1 MKFRWWKKK
10 SGAALVLRAMAL
22 AMMAGILTAG
32 TVVAQTAPA
41 AGQGGSTG
49 TSSGSAGG
57 GSTSG
62 GTLKMPA
69 ESAGQNTSGQNTSGQ
84 NSSATG
90 QSAAAQSTGQDNSKA
105 GQSAGQ
111 SSAPVLTN
119 GAGGQEAVPVQK
131 DDAGQY
137 IIRRTVNEVNL
148 VFTVTDKNGHFV
160 KNLQPQDFE
169 LLDARKP
176 PEKIL
181 RFEQQTNLPLRVG
194 LLIDT
199 SSSIHSRFSFE
210 QTAAIDFLQ
219 SVLRPKRDEA
229 FVMGFDTTP
238 ELTQGYTDNVDRLAQ
253 GIHTLKSNG
262 GTALFDAVYKACRDE
277 LLPEKSNEL
286 VRKAIVL
293 LSDGHDNQS
302 HVREDEAVKMCQ
314 RAETTI
320 YTISTNISPTKD
332 LGDEVLAALSE
343 ATGGRS
349 FVPLRDDDVA
359 RAFSQISDELRSQ
372 YALEYRPAD
381 FKVNGEFRPIWLV
394 TVNRKYQVRAKKGY
408 FAPR

>member
-1 MKFRWWKKK
+1 MVGMKFRWWKKK
-10 SGAALVLRAMAL
+10 SGAALVIAAAACAM
-22 AMMAGILTAG
+22 AG

-41 AGQGGSTG
+41 AGQSGSTG
-49 TSSGSAGG
+49 T
-57 GSTSG
+57 

-69 ESAGQNTSGQNTSGQ
+69 
-84 NSSATG
+84 
-90 QSAAAQSTGQDNSKA
+90 QSA

-119 GAGGQEAVPVQK
+119 GSGGQQEAVPVQK

-262 GTALFDAVYKACRDE
+262 GTAMFDAVYKACRDE

-394 TVNRKYQVRAKKGY
+394 AVNRKYQVRAKKGY

>member
-1 MKFRWWKKK
+1 MVGMTFRSWKRKWT
-10 SGAALVLRAMAL
+10 GAAVAVPAILLA
-22 AMMAGILTAG
+22 AMMAGAPVAGAQAAG
-32 TVVAQTAPA
+32 TSGASSGAAGSTAPA
-41 AGQGGSTG
+41 
-49 TSSGSAGG
+49 
-57 GSTSG
+57 
-62 GTLKMPA
+62 TLKMPA
-69 ESAGQNTSGQNTSGQ
+69 AGQ
-84 NSSATG
+84 SSSTTG
-90 QSAAAQSTGQDNSKA
+90 QSAAGTQSNSTA

-111 SSAPVLTN
+111 AAPASSSGPVLLN
-119 GAGGQEAVPVQK
+119 GGQQQGATPIQK
-131 DDAGQY
+131 DDQGEY
-137 IIRRTVNEVNL
+137 VIKRTVNEVNL
-148 VFTVTDKNGHFV
+148 VFTVTDKGGHFV
-160 KNLQPQDFE
+160 RNLKQQDFE

-210 QTAAIDFLQ
+210 QASAIDFLQ
-219 SVLRPKRDEA
+219 SVLKPRRDLA

-253 GIHTLKSNG
+253 GIHGLKSNG

-332 LGDEVLAALSE
+332 LGDDTLAQLSE

-349 FVPLRDDDVA
+349 FVPLRDEDVA
-359 RAFSQISDELRSQ
+359 RAFLQIEDELRSQ

-381 FKVNGEFRPIWLV
+381 FKANGEFRAIWLV
-394 TVNRKYQVRAKKGY
+394 PVNRKYQVRAKKGY